1 MLNYNG
7 RQNKDR
13 WGREVKIDEKNKRK
27 HDIILVAVDD
37 FIKTAQP
44 ITSGSLNEHF
54 TDISSATLRNELN
67 ALESMGYFR
76 QLHTSGG
83 RVPTSLAY
91 KEYVN
96 SLLESDKLDY
106 NSIKKVLSTYEDR
119 SVSLISTLTTLAKRL
134 SRVTSCPT
142 VLVQHGLQNLTITN
156 IQIIP
161 LIQKDALLLVETNAG
176 IIDDNI
182 ALDPNIDRSACV
194 EASDYLTKHF
204 KDKTIEY
211 MIENI
216 NDVCLKAGAQI
227 IQFRDLIDSVA
238 DALINVIQTKC
249 DVANENP
256 TKLLEGL
263 NKNEIDD
270 AKSVFEFLEDADNV
284 IDVVKTDSNELNFAI
299 GDDKEQSKLKG
310 GMVMSAPIVINGV
323 PIASLALVGPKRIDY
338 ANVAAALKF
347 IVNQIDN
354 IKGGDK

>member
-1 MLNYNG
+1 M
-7 RQNKDR
+7 
-13 WGREVKIDEKNKRK
+13 KIDEKNKRK
-27 HDIILVAVDD
+27 HDIVLKAVDD

-44 ITSGSLNEHF
+44 ITSGGLNVHF
-54 TDISSATLRNELN
+54 KDISSATLRNELN
-67 ALESMGYFR
+67 ALESMGYFK

-96 SLLESDKLDY
+96 SLLNSDKLNYD
-106 NSIKKVLSTYEDR
+106 SIKNVLNTYEDH
-119 SVSLISTLTTLAKRL
+119 SVSLISTLSTLAKRL
-134 SRVTSCPT
+134 SKATNCPT
-142 VLVQHGLQNLTITN
+142 VLVQHGLQNLTIEN

-182 ALDPNIDRSACV
+182 ALDPNINRSSCI

-204 KDKTIEY
+204 KNQTIKF
-211 MIENI
+211 MIDNI

-227 IQFRDLIDSVA
+227 IQFKNLIDSVA
-238 DALINVIQTKC
+238 DALISVIKTKC
-249 DVANENP
+249 DVSNENP
-256 TKLLEGL
+256 TKFLDGL
-263 NKNEIDD
+263 NKNEFDD
-270 AKSVFEFLEDADNV
+270 AKSVFEFISDEENV
-284 IDVVKTDSNELNFAI
+284 IDAIKTETNELNFTI
-299 GDDKEQSKLKG
+299 GEDKEQSKLKG
-310 GMVMSAPIVINGV
+310 GMMMSAPIVINGV

-354 IKGGDK
+354 EKGGS